1 MKNKPISTV
10 AFLLF
15 ALLVGAA
22 ALAGVH
28 TVPFHPDESTFL
40 YLSGDFN
47 LLWQNPLSMAWQ
59 PSSNDARQLYRTL
72 DAPMGRYLVGFGR
85 WAAGLPPLTVDWDWS
100 QTWEENNLAGALPP
114 ANLLTAGRVVM
125 TALLP
130 FSLLFLFLSARKVA
144 NERTA
149 WIAAFL
155 LASNA
160 LVLLHGRRAVSEG
173 AVIFTASLAM
183 WSILAAPEK
192 PWLIAVSTGLAF
204 CAKYSLGAVAP
215 VGLLATL
222 WQPGKPK
229 KVLIR
234 QACLFI
240 AVFLGIVIVLNPFLW
255 AHPLQAVQ
263 AAVAN
268 RADLAARQVADRP
281 EQALNSPG
289 LRLLSLVG
297 SLYLTP
303 PIFAETGNYALETG
317 ASESSYLANPLNNLF
332 RSLSAGA
339 FLLLL
344 GMFGFYC
351 AARCAVK
358 DPSRSRQVW
367 LLLALTISQG
377 LALLA
382 LVPLPF
388 QRYYLPLV
396 PLTCLWSAWGLERIL
411 TEVLQPVQRIRA
423 PKEAAFWKSLPI
435 KQPP

>member
-1 MKNKPISTV
+1 MKNKSISTL

-15 ALLVGAA
+15 ALLVGAGA
-22 ALAGVH
+22 VAGVR

-40 YLSGDFN
+40 YLSSDFD
-47 LLWQNPLSMAWQ
+47 LFWQNPLSMAWQ
-59 PSSNDARQLYRTL
+59 PSSNDARQVYRTL
-72 DAPMGRYLVGFGR
+72 DAPLGRYLVGFGR
-85 WAAGLPPLTVDWDWS
+85 WAAGLPPLAVDWDWS
-100 QTWEENNLAGALPP
+100 KTWQENSLAGALPST
-114 ANLLTAGRVVM
+114 NLLTAGRVVM

-155 LASNA
+155 LATNA
-160 LVLLHGRRAVSEG
+160 LVLLHGRRVVSEG
-173 AVIFTASLAM
+173 AVIFTASLAV
-183 WSILAAPEK
+183 WSILAAPKK
-192 PWLIAVSTGLAF
+192 PWLMAVSTGLAF
-204 CAKYSLGAVAP
+204 CAKYSLGALAP
-215 VGLLATL
+215 IGLLVVL
-222 WQPGKPK
+222 WQPGKPRK
-229 KVLIR
+229 AVIM
-234 QACLFI
+234 QAFFFI
-240 AVFLGIVIVLNPFLW
+240 AVFLGIVILLNPFLW

-268 RADLAARQVADRP
+268 RADLATRQIADRP

-289 LRLLSLVG
+289 LRIISLTG
-297 SLYLTP
+297 SLFLTP
-303 PIFAETGNYALETG
+303 PIFAETGNYAQETG
-317 ASESSYLANPLNNLF
+317 ASETSYLANPLNNLF

-344 GMFGFYC
+344 CLFGFYS
-351 AARCAVK
+351 AARRAVK
-358 DPSRSRQVW
+358 DPSNSRQVW
-367 LLLALTISQG
+367 LLLALTVSQG

-411 TEVLQPVQRIRA
+411 TDVYNRF
-423 PKEAAFWKSLPI
+423 KESARLKKLPTE
-435 KQPP
+435 KPLP